1 MAFRPHFF
9 FSFLFLRNSNLSFYT
24 TVLIIPCHARDLR
37 LIETTQNSRLPKLVE
52 IIQSVDDFLL
62 KSEFE
67 PSNISRIYRDSL
79 SLF

>member
-1 MAFRPHFF
+1 MAFRPHFS

-24 TVLIIPCHARDLR
+24 TVLIIPCHAQDLR

-67 PSNISRIYRDSL
+67 PSNIRIYRDSL